1 LKKFKGVFKNFFVK
15 VKNKIDFI
23 WKCVLDRDNLTFAE
37 DAMR

>member
-15 VKNKIDFI
+15 VKNRINFVR
-23 WKCVLDRDNLTFAE
+23 KCGLDRDNLTFAE